1 MLHEHELYF
10 INEAAVNVVAQT
22 NNDGLAQQMAAVL
35 EKNTVN
41 VSEGLT
47 PPPVKRCYPY

>member
-10 INEAAVNVVAQT
+10 VNEAAVNVVAQT

-35 EKNTVN
+35 EKDTVD
-41 VSEGLT
+41 VCEGLDVA
-47 PPPVKRCYPY
+47 PVKMCYPY